1 MRIGVVGVGA
11 IGATYAW
18 FLARAGHEVAVLDVR
33 ASHVAAIARRGLVAE
48 LPDAT
53 AVAAAVEAATDPSGL
68 APAEVALVATK
79 AFATEAAVRGA
90 GPLIG
95 PGTWIATVQNGL
107 GNDRALARAVGAARV
122 VPGSTTVAAE
132 TAADGRVRVGE
143 SVLAGRS
150 STVFGPPRGV
160 VAIPPALESFAAALT
175 EAGLPAH
182 VDPDV
187 DLVIWR
193 KLVLAGSM
201 GPLSAALGLTVAGT
215 MASPPAVDLLRRLVA
230 EIAAVATACG
240 AALDPDEAWELCR
253 ATFGGLGEHR
263 ASMAVD
269 LAEGRRTEIDAMCVE
284 VARLGREHGVG
295 RRSTTSSASSC
306 ARSRQPPWVRPAP
319 SRTRRRQP
327 DCSAAA
333 APGHA
338 AAPETGITERTAPN
352 SWSSLA
358 PSRRA
363 APAWIWT
370 KSDANSDAL
379 MPQRISSTRTGE
391 RALPQGAAMQ
401 ARVALER
408 RL

>member
-1 MRIGVVGVGA
+1 MRIGVVGAGA

-79 AFATEAAVRGA
+79 AFATEAAARGA

-132 TAADGRVRVGE
+132 TAGDGRVRIGE

-284 VARLGREHGVG
+284 VARLGREHGVATPVNDVVG
-295 RRSTTSSASSC
+295 EF
-306 ARSRQPPWVRPAP
+306 VRALEATAGGAAGPE
-319 SRTRRRQP
+319 P
-327 DCSAAA
+327 DAAA
-333 APGHA
+333 SA
-338 AAPETGITERTAPN
+338 
-352 SWSSLA
+352 
-358 PSRRA
+358 
-363 APAWIWT
+363 
-370 KSDANSDAL
+370 
-379 MPQRISSTRTGE
+379 
-391 RALPQGAAMQ
+391 
-401 ARVALER
+401 
-408 RL
+408 

>member
-1 MRIGVVGVGA
+1 M
-11 IGATYAW
+11 
-18 FLARAGHEVAVLDVR
+18 LDVR
-33 ASHVAAIARRGLVAE
+33 ASHVAAIARGGLVAE

-53 AVAAAVEAATDPSGL
+53 AVGAAVEAATDPSGL

-79 AFATEAAVRGA
+79 AFATEAAARGA

-132 TAADGRVRVGE
+132 AAGDGRVRIGE

-160 VAIPPALESFAAALT
+160 VGIPPALESFAAALT

-215 MASPPAVDLLRRLVA
+215 MANPPAVALLRRLVA

-240 AALDPDEAWELCR
+240 AALDPDEAWGALP
-253 ATFGGLGEHR
+253 
-263 ASMAVD
+263 VD
-269 LAEGRRTEIDAMCVE
+269 LRRPGRAPGLDGRRP
-284 VARLGREHGVG
+284 GRGPAHGDRRDVRRG
-295 RRSTTSSASSC
+295 R
-306 ARSRQPPWVRPAP
+306 PPRPRA
-319 SRTRRRQP
+319 RRRDAGQRRRRRARARARGNRRGRGRARP
-327 DCSAAA
+327 DAAA
-333 APGHA
+333 SA
-338 AAPETGITERTAPN
+338 
-352 SWSSLA
+352 
-358 PSRRA
+358 
-363 APAWIWT
+363 
-370 KSDANSDAL
+370 
-379 MPQRISSTRTGE
+379 
-391 RALPQGAAMQ
+391 
-401 ARVALER
+401 
-408 RL
+408 